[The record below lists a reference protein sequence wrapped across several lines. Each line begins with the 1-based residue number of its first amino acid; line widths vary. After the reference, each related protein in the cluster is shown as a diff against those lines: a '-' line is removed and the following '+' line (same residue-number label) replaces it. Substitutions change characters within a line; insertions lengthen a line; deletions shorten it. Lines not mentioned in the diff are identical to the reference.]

1 MLSQALIHSDHALS
15 LRRYRRA
22 GTMLILAFVSTFGIW
37 GATAPL
43 SSAVVASGHFEVEG
57 NIKKV
62 QHKAGGIVSEIL
74 VHEGQRVAEGR
85 TVMRL
90 DGTNARSDLQIIEH
104 QLAELQMSAARLGAE
119 RDGATDFAL
128 PDYFVA
134 NADPS
139 TARLLFRREQS
150 LLNARLKAR
159 EGQKQ
164 QLTERVTQLTNQIDG
179 LTQQAEA
186 KKHERQLLDTEL
198 HSLRSLLQRQL
209 VLVSQVKVLERNMAQ
224 LDGEIGQ
231 LLASTSEIRAKI
243 AETKL
248 QTLNLDQIAVAE
260 ASKDLAETESKIN
273 ELSEKQIEAKDAL
286 ARLDIKSPLA
296 GFVHEL
302 SVHTIGGVVSAGE
315 VLMMVVPEK
324 AELNVE
330 LRISPQEVDSIHV
343 GDKAYVRIS
352 GLNRSTTPD
361 LDAKVEMIGADLV
374 QDAASRVSYYP
385 VRVHLL
391 PGEIK
396 RLHDTQ
402 VVPGMP
408 VEAFITT
415 SQRTF
420 FDYLWEPLADRLRR
434 AIREH

>member
-1 MLSQALIHSDHALS
+1 MFSQALMYSDHALS

-22 GTMLILAFVSTFGIW
+22 GTMLILAFASTFGLW
-37 GATAPL
+37 GALAPL

-62 QHKAGGIVSEIL
+62 QHKAGGLVSEIL
-74 VHEGQRVAEGR
+74 VNEGQRVAEGQ

-90 DGTNARSDLQIIEH
+90 DGTNARSDLKIIEH
-104 QLAELQMSAARLGAE
+104 QLAELHMSAARLGAE
-119 RDGATDFAL
+119 RDGAADFAL
-128 PDYFVA
+128 PDYFVK
-134 NADPS
+134 NGEPI
-139 TARLLFRREQS
+139 TARVLFRREQS
-150 LLNARLKAR
+150 LLDARLKAR
-159 EGQKQ
+159 QGQKQ

-179 LTQQAEA
+179 LSLQAEA
-186 KKHERQLLDTEL
+186 KTHERQLLDTEL
-198 HSLRSLLQRQL
+198 GSLRSLLQRQL

-231 LLASTSEIRAKI
+231 LLASTSEVRAKI

-248 QTLNLDQIAVAE
+248 QMLNLDQIAVAE

-286 ARLDIKSPLA
+286 ARVDIKSPLA

-302 SVHTIGGVVSAGE
+302 SVHTVGGVVSAGE
-315 VLMMVVPEK
+315 VLMMIVPEK

-361 LDAKVEMIGADLV
+361 LDAKVEMIGADLI
-374 QDAASRVSYYP
+374 QDTATRISYYP

-391 PGEIK
+391 PGEIQ
-396 RLHDTQ
+396 RLKETQ

-415 SQRTF
+415 FQRTF
-420 FDYLWEPLADRLRR
+420 FDYLWEPLSDRLRR

>member
-1 MLSQALIHSDHALS
+1 MFSQAQIYSDHALS

-22 GTMLILAFVSTFGIW
+22 GTMLILAFVSTFGLW
-37 GATAPL
+37 GAIAPL

-74 VHEGQRVAEGR
+74 VHEGQRVAEGQ

-119 RDGATDFAL
+119 RDGAADFAL

-139 TARLLFRREQS
+139 TARVLFRREQS
-150 LLNARLKAR
+150 LLDARLKAR
-159 EGQKQ
+159 QGQKQ

-179 LTQQAEA
+179 LTQQVEA
-186 KKHERQLLDTEL
+186 KEHERQLLDTEL

-209 VLVSQVKVLERNMAQ
+209 VLVSQVKVLERNTAQ

-374 QDAASRVSYYP
+374 QDTASRVSYYP

-391 PGEIK
+391 PGEIR
-396 RLHDTQ
+396 RLNDTQ

-420 FDYLWEPLADRLRR
+420 FDYLWEPLSDRLRR